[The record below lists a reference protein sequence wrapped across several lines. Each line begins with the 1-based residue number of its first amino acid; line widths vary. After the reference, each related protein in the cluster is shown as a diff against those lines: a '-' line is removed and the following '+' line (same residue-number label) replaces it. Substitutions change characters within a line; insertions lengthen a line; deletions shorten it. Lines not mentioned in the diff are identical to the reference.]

1 MPSDPKISLESPEK
15 EKRVKVVPVSTNSP
29 YLGRKKSISKS
40 QTKDSSKVSK
50 ENGKKGKKEKYQ
62 TQPFKWSTYKF
73 LLHYP
78 LRHIKLTIFTNT
90 LIIVTAILQAYLPM
104 LIGDLLDSTT

>member
-1 MPSDPKISLESPEK
+1 MSLESPEK

-40 QTKDSSKVSK
+40 QSKESSKVSK

-62 TQPFKWSTYKF
+62 T
-73 LLHYP
+73 
-78 LRHIKLTIFTNT
+78 
-90 LIIVTAILQAYLPM
+90 
-104 LIGDLLDSTT
+104 